1 MRTNTGTLAAICGAL
16 MILTS
21 VSVNAA
27 RSVELSNTHYKITL
41 DSIKPSVASIE
52 NRSMGRFS
60 TIYKPRVPQPFF
72 AATLREAIPA
82 SGKKAK
88 NWSINS
94 LDFTTRSIKTAKTAT
109 GSTTVWNL
117 AWKSDNRLLEVNLVI
132 NTNATLESTWR
143 FTLKSNSELDATF
156 AFPVLDGLKIGP
168 KPEGAY
174 YFHPRFSGLLND
186 IPIDL
191 ASTYGQ
197 YARMQLMDA
206 YHPSGAGENRPAGIY
221 VVTHDRSMM
230 RKSYELTKR
239 ERGVNPVK
247 LRDDY
252 GFPFSNSLRSTEGI
266 GMVVNWMRIPLQTGK
281 PYSVPSVVIGI
292 GAGDWR
298 DALKSYRNWVDSWY
312 QPRKR
317 GAVSSFL
324 HSSFDLFSQPNYDAA
339 LAELDKHPYPDYLQ
353 FMVQKNRILGDYG
366 YRDDWS
372 LADLQRFVSECKRR
386 GIATNHYVE
395 GYIASKTTQVW
406 KEHGTDWGQMQGK
419 EYQVG
424 FANQCMWLCSPGWHK
439 WLVGE
444 TARLARDLK
453 LDSIYLD
460 EVGWGTGDKSS
471 SDNPAHNPGR
481 FQQDGA
487 MNGARDLLRKVR
499 AGLDTVSPDITMYTE
514 GPAVDYL
521 LPYLDGVEDYT
532 CVQLKNYPEA
542 HRIPVHFMRFVF
554 PEFKFADIPDGTQSE
569 IDTQLKQCLFNGTGY
584 MVSAEDAGRPESW
597 LGRIHSIQR
606 DNRDAFTELHPK
618 PLVPTLA
625 SGVYCNR
632 FTSVTKT
639 VFTLFNNNDYPV
651 SGQML
656 SLPALAN
663 RHWVDLLNLTTLRV
677 DQTRE
682 GARAVMQIA
691 PRDVAVIA
699 ALPSLLKLRRV
710 GERVWLTSPRT
721 VGAEKIYLNLVN
733 GNGIVRESRLFTPRS
748 EGFSLA
754 EVTSNGKYF
763 AVLKLYR
770 EGVLLDMVALPELSS
785 LDLAQDAAVTGSV
798 RSAEAKVLNGKS
810 PGSYTLRW
818 DDKPRWVQ
826 YSWSTPQTFNT
837 SALRCANYFGD
848 VYTPQIYRYLISDD
862 GQTWRAIS
870 EINREGKTNFDT
882 QDPLPLVKTRYLRL
896 EIQKGG
902 LWGDAS
908 EMVRWRIFCKPA
920 VE

>member
-1 MRTNTGTLAAICGAL
+1 MRTHTIVIIITALVTLA
-16 MILTS
+16 S
-21 VSVNAA
+21 VSVTATPNT
-27 RSVELSNTHYKITL
+27 ELSNAHYKITL
-41 DSIKPSVASIE
+41 DSTKPSVASIE

-60 TIYKPRVPQPFF
+60 TIYQPRVPQPFF
-72 AATLREAIPA
+72 AATLREAKP
-82 SGKKAK
+82 SPQQKAR
-88 NWSINS
+88 NRNISS
-94 LDFTTRSIKTAKTAT
+94 LDFTTRSIKTVRTAK
-109 GSTTVWNL
+109 GSTTTWNML
-117 AWKSDNRLLEVNLVI
+117 WKSDNRLLEVNLLI
-132 NTNATLESTWR
+132 DTNATLESTWC
-143 FTLKSNSELDATF
+143 FSLKSNGELDATF

-168 KPEGAY
+168 KPEEAY

-186 IPIDL
+186 IPIEL
-191 ASTYGQ
+191 ATTYGQ
-197 YARMQLMDA
+197 YARMQVMDV
-206 YHPSGAGENRPAGIY
+206 YHPSGAGVNRPAGIY
-221 VVTHDRSMM
+221 VVTHDCSMM

-239 ERGVNPVK
+239 ERGVNPIK

-252 GFPFSNSLRSTEGI
+252 GFPFSNSLKATEGI
-266 GMVVNWMRIPLQTGK
+266 GMAVNWMRIPLQTGK
-281 PYSVPSVVIGI
+281 SYSVPSVVIGI

-298 DALKSYRNWVDSWY
+298 DALRSYRNWVDTWY
-312 QPRKR
+312 KPRDR
-317 GAVSSFL
+317 GAKLSFL
-324 HSSFDLFSQPNYDAA
+324 HSSFDLFAQPNCDAA
-339 LAELDKHPYPDYLQ
+339 LAELDKQPTPDYMQ

-372 LADLQRFVSECKRR
+372 LAELQRFVSECKRR

-395 GYIASKTTQVW
+395 GYIAAKTTQVW
-406 KEHGTDWGQMQGK
+406 KDHGTEWGQMQGK
-419 EYQVG
+419 EFQVG

-444 TARLARDLK
+444 TTRLARDLK

-460 EVGWGTGDKSS
+460 EVGWGTGDKST

-487 MNGARDLLRKVR
+487 MNGARELLRKVR
-499 AGLDTVSPDITMYTE
+499 AGLDTVNPDITMYTE
-514 GPAVDYL
+514 GPAVDGL

-532 CVQLKNYPEA
+532 CVQLKNSPEA

-569 IDTQLKQCLFNGTGY
+569 IDTQLKLCLFNGTGY
-584 MVSAEDAGRPESW
+584 MVSTQGAGRPESW

-606 DNRDAFTELHPK
+606 DNRDAFTESHPK
-618 PLVPTLA
+618 PLVTTLA
-625 SGVYCNR
+625 NGVYCNR
-632 FTSVTKT
+632 FTSTMKT

-656 SLPALAN
+656 ALPALAN
-663 RHWVDLLNLTTLRV
+663 RHWVDLLNLTALRV
-677 DQTRE
+677 DQTRQ
-682 GARAVMQIA
+682 GAQAVMQIA
-691 PRDVAVIA
+691 PCDVAVIA

-710 GERVWLTSPRT
+710 GERVWLTSPST
-721 VGAEKIYLNLVN
+721 VGAEQLYLNLVD
-733 GNGIVRESRLFTPRS
+733 GNGIARESRLFKPRT

-754 EVTSNGKYF
+754 EATSNGKYL

-770 EGVLLDMVALPELSS
+770 EGVLQDMLALPDLAS
-785 LDLAQDAAVTGSV
+785 LDLAPDAVVTGSV
-798 RSAEAKVLNGKS
+798 RSAEAKVLNRTAG
-810 PGSYTLRW
+810 GSYTLRW

-862 GQTWRAIS
+862 GQAWRAIS
-870 EINREGKTNFDT
+870 DIHREGKTNFDA
-882 QDPLPLVKTRYLRL
+882 QDPLPTVTTRYLRL

-908 EMVRWRIFCKPA
+908 EMVRWRIYCKPTA
-920 VE
+920 E